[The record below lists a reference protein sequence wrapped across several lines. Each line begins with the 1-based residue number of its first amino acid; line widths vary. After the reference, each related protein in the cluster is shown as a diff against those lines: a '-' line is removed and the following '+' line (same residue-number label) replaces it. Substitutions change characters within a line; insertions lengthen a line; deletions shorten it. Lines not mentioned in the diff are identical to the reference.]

1 MGIAYIFV
9 AAAAIAVISISF
21 IFKLSMDTIKEYPE
35 EKESVQNKFFIWL
48 GVSEVIPLI
57 LIVFGFMNLDT
68 VATIEDLYIP
78 GLFVIVLMGF
88 AALFIILQRAVGVP
102 KEIKMFV
109 NTFSYI
115 ALGMAN
121 AIPIIALVS
130 LLLMIP

>member
-1 MGIAYIFV
+1 MGNVYIFV

-35 EKESVQNKFFIWL
+35 EKYAVQTKFFIWL

-78 GLFVIVLMGF
+78 GYSLLCCSVL
-88 AALFIILQRAVGVP
+88 LR
-102 KEIKMFV
+102 
-109 NTFSYI
+109 FS
-115 ALGMAN
+115 LHCSVW
-121 AIPIIALVS
+121 LVS
-130 LLLMIP
+130 PKI